1 MNGKVKTLTLEQ
13 VKKLKSG
20 TDWDRVRNQEPDLT
34 DPDAPDFSDLMVDKI
49 KRLGR
54 PPKAVC
60 KDMVNLRLDHFV
72 LATLRGSGKGWQ
84 TRLSNYIAKGVKTGA
99 LK

>member
-20 TDWDRVRNQEPDLT
+20 TDWDRVRNQEPDIT
-34 DPDAPDFSDLMVDKI
+34 DPDAPNFSDLLAAKI

-60 KDMVNLRLDHFV
+60 KEMVNLRLDRFV
-72 LATLRGSGKGWQ
+72 LSALRGSGKGWQ
-84 TRLSNYIAKGVKTGA
+84 TRLSAYIARGVKTGV
-99 LK
+99 L